1 MERPTTR
8 VIIIITSIS
17 ITLTISRWNSM
28 AHPVAYAA
36 VLIIPLNTATKENM
50 I

>member
-1 MERPTTR
+1 MVGPTTR

-17 ITLTISRWNSM
+17 ITLTISRQNSM
-28 AHPVAYAA
+28 AHPVAYVV
-36 VLIIPLNTATKENM
+36 VLIIPLSTDTKENM